1 MHCSTPWTFGRLET
15 SKVFAIYPVLPRIQ
29 STSVR
34 NLIPNVQGV
43 QPDTKAP
50 TSSIRARSF
59 CLCREVECSRLRFF
73 YLICS
78 PFCIPPSLFCWNQS
92 LFCGRCR
99 RVVLLMYLRLSVLM
113 LCARLRSQ
121 IFADCDQRCRPLSVL
136 RSW

>member
-1 MHCSTPWTFGRLET
+1 MISVQGVLFFGVLMCAPTPRTESAPKT
-15 SKVFAIYPVLPRIQ
+15 SKVCLTNIYRCARPK
-29 STSVR
+29 TE
-34 NLIPNVQGV
+34 
-43 QPDTKAP
+43 AP